1 MRRITVRLTYL
12 DGRIEEQSIPVA
24 CSADEL
30 INMLMETVPM
40 IANVEFIKEGPA

>member
-1 MRRITVRLTYL
+1 MRRITVRLSYI
-12 DGRIEEQSIPVA
+12 DGRIEEKSIPVA

>member
-1 MRRITVRLTYL
+1 MKRITVRLTYL

-40 IANVEFIKEGPA
+40 IMNVEFIKEGPA

>member
-1 MRRITVRLTYL
+1 MKRITVKMTYL
-12 DGRIEEQSIPVA
+12 DGRIEEQSVPVA

>member
-1 MRRITVRLTYL
+1 MRRITVRMTYL
-12 DGRIEEQSIPVA
+12 DGRIEEQSVPVA

-40 IANVEFIKEGPA
+40 IMNVEFIKEEPA

>member
-1 MRRITVRLTYL
+1 MKRITVRLSYL
-12 DGRIEEQSIPVA
+12 DGRIEEKPVPVA

-40 IANVEFIKEGPA
+40 IRNVEFISEGPA

>member
-1 MRRITVRLTYL
+1 MKRITVRMTYL

-40 IANVEFIKEGPA
+40 IMNVEFIKEGPA

>member
-30 INMLMETVPM
+30 VNMLMETVPM

>member
-1 MRRITVRLTYL
+1 MKRITVRLTYL

>member
-1 MRRITVRLTYL
+1 MRRITVRMTYL
-12 DGRIEEQSIPVA
+12 DGRIEEQSVPVA

-30 INMLMETVPM
+30 VNMLMETVPM

>member
-30 INMLMETVPM
+30 VNMLMETVPM
-40 IANVEFIKEGPA
+40 IANVEFISEGPA

>member
-1 MRRITVRLTYL
+1 MTYL
-12 DGRIEEQSIPVA
+12 DGRIEEQSVPVA

>member
-1 MRRITVRLTYL
+1 MRRITVRMTYL
-12 DGRIEEQSIPVA
+12 DGRIEEQSVPVA

>member
-1 MRRITVRLTYL
+1 MKRITVRMTYL